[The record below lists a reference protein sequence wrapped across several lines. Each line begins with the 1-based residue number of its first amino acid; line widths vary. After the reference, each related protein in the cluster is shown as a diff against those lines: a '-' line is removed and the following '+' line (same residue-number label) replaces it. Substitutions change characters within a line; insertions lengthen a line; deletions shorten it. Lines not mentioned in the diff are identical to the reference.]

1 MISSVFFLFHGLI
14 YYIILQSSAI
24 ATITIND
31 YLINNGVGNNDVN
44 MPVVTRSR
52 MKILSTSIHEVE
64 NKLSSSNISIN
75 EISRSIHEHTSSNTS
90 SSALDKP
97 SSTDLSSSITV
108 YPSHSSLQVIDL
120 VQGGSTPIEVSKFRI
135 SKISNCSDNCLEDC
149 HNFSNSSPFTME
161 SDCEDKKQAHSST
174 CNGPDITQLFA
185 SLSAQ
190 MTFQTN
196 SLQDKLSTEFTEVVQ
211 AHDKFKQEVRTE
223 LDELRALIA
232 QQSSVVRS
240 SVVQNISPPL
250 DAGSSPSLVLPTA
263 TASPIGLSTSS
274 LLDSSSTSNSL
285 PSGMDIQTQML
296 TMLTESFSKLS
307 SVILD
312 KNTDSKSD
320 WPKFSGDPKKFR
332 AWYMSILA
340 QLSLP
345 SWKELYDSSTNDIV
359 VSTMNDT
366 LNGKLYSKL
375 LLSLEGQPLQD
386 VITRSHLCANGIE
399 LLRELSQTYKP
410 KNVPE
415 VIAAK
420 TGEFWSKLKRK
431 PTETVDTYYKYPS
444 KQFVDAYRTTLQ
456 VAWIFYL
463 ILFCKVP
470 EVGDVPEVR
479 VYHPE
484 LREWRARLQG

>member
-97 SSTDLSSSITV
+97 SSTDLSSSITIPITNSSTLV

-161 SDCEDKKQAHSST
+161 SDCEDQKKAHSST

-232 QQSSVVRS
+232 QQGSVVSS

-263 TASPIGLSTSS
+263 TASPIELSTSS
-274 LLDSSSTSNSL
+274 PLDSSSTSNSL

-312 KNTDSKSD
+312 KNT
-320 WPKFSGDPKKFR
+320 
-332 AWYMSILA
+332 
-340 QLSLP
+340 
-345 SWKELYDSSTNDIV
+345 
-359 VSTMNDT
+359 
-366 LNGKLYSKL
+366 YS
-375 LLSLEGQPLQD
+375 
-386 VITRSHLCANGIE
+386 
-399 LLRELSQTYKP
+399 
-410 KNVPE
+410 
-415 VIAAK
+415 
-420 TGEFWSKLKRK
+420 
-431 PTETVDTYYKYPS
+431 
-444 KQFVDAYRTTLQ
+444 
-456 VAWIFYL
+456 
-463 ILFCKVP
+463 
-470 EVGDVPEVR
+470 
-479 VYHPE
+479 
-484 LREWRARLQG
+484 